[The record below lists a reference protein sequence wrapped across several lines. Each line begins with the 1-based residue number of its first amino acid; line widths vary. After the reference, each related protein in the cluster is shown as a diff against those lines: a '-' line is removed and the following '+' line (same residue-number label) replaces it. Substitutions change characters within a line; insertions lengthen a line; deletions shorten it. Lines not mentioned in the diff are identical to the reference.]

1 MEYALVRSRPTAE
14 GARWSFTSGNLARG
28 TAPAKDVHL
37 RASVMQASVLPSDTS
52 ASRIFAMGCNKRG
65 FRPERLELSLSLPPS
80 SRPACGVLTIDTS
93 GAAQVRILLYVEHWA
108 VLHSS
113 LSGHQFGRESIRLA
127 RNRSRPSAQ
136 VTDAQAEARG
146 LRVEPCA
153 VALEVQSPAA
163 PRCPAVNGG
172 PCESVIP
179 SLMLS

>member
-93 GAAQVRILLYVEHWA
+93 GAAQVRTGSRPLVPPASAPPPLPVPET
-108 VLHSS
+108 
-113 LSGHQFGRESIRLA
+113 GHQLGWFGFQPGCSRLTVDTTGLSPTA
-127 RNRSRPSAQ
+127 NDAAGNVNTPNLRSS
-136 VTDAQAEARG
+136 
-146 LRVEPCA
+146 
-153 VALEVQSPAA
+153 
-163 PRCPAVNGG
+163 
-172 PCESVIP
+172 
-179 SLMLS
+179 

>member
-80 SRPACGVLTIDTS
+80 SRPACGVLTIDTTATPPELEAAFL
-93 GAAQVRILLYVEHWA
+93 GA
-108 VLHSS
+108 HSAS
-113 LSGHQFGRESIRLA
+113 WKR
-127 RNRSRPSAQ
+127 RSKCPSAS
-136 VTDAQAEARG
+136 ARRSTSNSG
-146 LRVEPCA
+146 SFPGEGGAPAVGPYHSRAALSRFARLYLRGPTTMRCLLLRVFPGIWC
-153 VALEVQSPAA
+153 VALRPKA
-163 PRCPAVNGG
+163 
-172 PCESVIP
+172 
-179 SLMLS
+179 